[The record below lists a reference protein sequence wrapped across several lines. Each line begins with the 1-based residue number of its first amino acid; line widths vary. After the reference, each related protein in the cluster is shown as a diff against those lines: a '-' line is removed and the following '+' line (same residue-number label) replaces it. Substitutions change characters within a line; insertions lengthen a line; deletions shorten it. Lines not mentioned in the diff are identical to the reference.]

1 MSEKVDPASDRKEE
15 SEDVE
20 ACIVTGYVDGERV
33 GMLLAMV
40 YGSYCC

>member
-1 MSEKVDPASDRKEE
+1 MSEKVDPASEREEE

-20 ACIVTGYVDGERV
+20 ACIVTGYVDDGRV
-33 GMLLAMV
+33 GVLLTVA